1 MSPIVDISAIR
12 AQEFLALAAAE
23 QAPAGS
29 TTAPATQQTSSS
41 TAPAGKEGGAKD
53 QPAGGGGGGQQM
65 IMLMVLMGFFLWFIV
80 LRPQKKEKQERQKKL
95 ESIKKGDHVIT
106 IGGIHGKVAELHPS
120 QNAVSVEVCPK
131 TVIKFSKMA
140 IQTVNPKGSDKPE
153 TSDLSKSDQSANK

>member
-1 MSPIVDISAIR
+1 MSPILDISAIR

-29 TTAPATQQTSSS
+29 TTAPAGQ
-41 TAPAGKEGGAKD
+41 EGGAKD
-53 QPAGGGGGGQQM
+53 QPAGGGGGQQM

-95 ESIKKGDHVIT
+95 DSVKKGDHVIT

-153 TSDLSKSDQSANK
+153 TSDLSKSDQGANK